1 MSPTKKIKVEDVE
14 ITIFEKPNEADYI
27 SLTDMARIRGKES
40 RTEVIIQNWMRLR
53 DTVEYLGLWESVNNP
68 FFKHIEF
75 DVFKNESGTNRFTLT
90 PKEWIEKTGAIGIIS
105 KPGRY
110 GGTFAHKDI
119 AFEFGTWLNPA
130 FKLYLIK
137 EYERLKADEKNP
149 KLQEWKVKRILSKV
163 NYDMHTDAVRDFIV
177 PQLQKDDEIKFA
189 YTSEADLLN
198 LAVFHYTASQW
209 RDVNPALAAKGLNP
223 RDVAS
228 ISELVVLS
236 NLESM
241 NATLI
246 EQGLTRKQRYEIL
259 SALAKSQL
267 ERLHLHDAA
276 SRFRAISGNDPKLL
290 EE

>member
-68 FFKHIEF
+68 VFKHSEF

-90 PKEWIEKTGAIGIIS
+90 PKEWIAKTGAIGIIS

-137 EYERLKADEKNP
+137 
-149 KLQEWKVKRILSKV
+149 
-163 NYDMHTDAVRDFIV
+163 
-177 PQLQKDDEIKFA
+177 
-189 YTSEADLLN
+189 
-198 LAVFHYTASQW
+198 
-209 RDVNPALAAKGLNP
+209 
-223 RDVAS
+223 
-228 ISELVVLS
+228 
-236 NLESM
+236 
-241 NATLI
+241 
-246 EQGLTRKQRYEIL
+246 
-259 SALAKSQL
+259 
-267 ERLHLHDAA
+267 
-276 SRFRAISGNDPKLL
+276 
-290 EE
+290 